1 MKEKELKEQAKQVLK
16 DIQRRIQSSE
26 NYGEWHAAN
35 QIINFW
41 NDNVDSIDIDE
52 YTHFWIDFYALL
64 SSMKLISSKHQT
76 NHWGQVVCSRI
87 GSFLT
92 IYDLK

>member
-1 MKEKELKEQAKQVLK
+1 MKFLCQEYAELVGTNYIVKRRNKIENQELKEQAKQVLK

-41 NDNVDSIDIDE
+41 NDNIDSIDIDE
-52 YTHFWIDFYALL
+52 YTNFWIDFYALIP
-64 SSMKLISSKHQT
+64 SMKLI
-76 NHWGQVVCSRI
+76 
-87 GSFLT
+87 
-92 IYDLK
+92 